1 MVALLLSVIGQQ
13 GVDALA
19 FLLAFVLTAL
29 LTSLFR
35 GRLPQDHGRAY
46 AVNGALSKGK
56 ARGAGLIFVLC
67 IVLVSLAF
75 MPFHLETVIYMV
87 LLIASMLSGYLDDA
101 SDIAWNEYKKG
112 LIDFVIAAVAGI
124 TYLNFNGCG
133 VQLLGWYFVL
143 PYPVYLLLIIILIWA
158 SINVVNC
165 TDGVD
170 GLSASLSVVSM
181 GTFALLY
188 ADHLGS
194 YVTATVVFIGSLLAY
209 LWSNAKPSTVLMG
222 DAGSRAMGFFLAL
235 LALKSGHPFAF
246 VLAALVFILDG
257 SLGIIKISLKRF
269 LHISVLKNTL
279 TPLHDHARKRLG
291 WSDEQVVLRW
301 VIAQC
306 VVSAVLVAA
315 ASPFA

>member
-1 MVALLLSVIGQQ
+1 MVTILLSMIGQR

-46 AVNGALSKGK
+46 AVDGALSKGK

-75 MPFHLETVIYMV
+75 MPFHLETVIYMI

-101 SDIAWNEYKKG
+101 SDTAWNEYKKG

-133 VQLLGWYFVL
+133 VQFLSWYFVL

-165 TDGVD
+165 TDG
-170 GLSASLSVVSM
+170 
-181 GTFALLY
+181 
-188 ADHLGS
+188 S

-209 LWSNAKPSTVLMG
+209 LWSNAKPSSVLMG

-235 LALKSGHPFAF
+235 LALKSSHPFAF
-246 VLAALVFILDG
+246 LLAAAVFILDG

-291 WSDEQVVLRW
+291 WSDEQVVIRW

-306 VVSAVLVAA
+306 VVSAVLAA
-315 ASPFA
+315 LAGFGA